1 MTGVPQQATLADDR
15 EWAFDAVKSVSRTFA
30 LSIELLDEP
39 MTSWVCTGYLLC
51 RTADTIEDEPTLPL
65 SRRAEL
71 LETFDAM
78 LAADEETTVEDF
90 LAEVEPVRPADGGD
104 DWTVLDQTDRIV
116 RLWQSFP
123 DPVQNGM
130 RSITRE
136 MATGMADIL
145 RRHQNNDGLRLE
157 SLDELEEYCWYVAG
171 TVGQL
176 FMNLQAARAD
186 PDDPSPDPEDARAFA
201 LLLQLVNIAKDVR
214 ADWAEENN
222 VYLPGEWLAQE
233 GLDHEAVADPTEST
247 AVARVVNRV
256 VDQAADYASG
266 AQRYLAT
273 VPEEDSGG
281 LLEATALPYLLALG
295 TIRELRDR
303 TVDAVEQ
310 PDAVKLD
317 REEVEVLFAEAD
329 DGFTRDQVEE
339 LAAQIRAGPYHEQ

>member
-15 EWAFDAVKSVSRTFA
+15 TWAFEAVQSVSRTFA
-30 LSIELLDEP
+30 LSVELLDEP
-39 MTSWVCTGYLLC
+39 MTEWVCTGYLLC
-51 RTADTIEDEPTLPL
+51 RTADTIEDEPTIPME
-65 SRRAEL
+65 RRAEL

-78 LAADEETTVEDF
+78 LAEDDDTTVEEF
-90 LAEVEPVRPADGGD
+90 LAAVEPETPADGGD
-104 DWTVLDQTDRIV
+104 DWAVLGQTDRIV

-123 DPVQNGM
+123 DPVQDGM

-145 RRHQNNDGLRLE
+145 RRHQDSDGLRLE
-157 SLDELEEYCWYVAG
+157 TLDELEEYCWYVAG

-176 FMNLQAARAD
+176 FMNLQAAQAD
-186 PDDPSPDPEDARAFA
+186 PGDPTPDPEDARAFA

-214 ADWAEENN
+214 ADWEEENN
-222 VYLPGEWLAQE
+222 VYLPGEWLSE
-233 GLDHEAVADPTEST
+233 EDLGHEAVAEPDQST
-247 AVARVVNRV
+247 AVASVVSRVVNH
-256 VDQAADYASG
+256 AADYAHG

-273 VPEEDSGG
+273 VPEDDNGG

-310 PDAVKLD
+310 PDAVKLE
-317 REEVEVLFAEAD
+317 REEVEALFAEAD
-329 DGFTRDQVEE
+329 DGFTRDQVRE
-339 LAAQIRAGPYHEQ
+339 LASTVRAGPYHEQ